1 MNRSSFVV
9 MMHRKVCNDNN
20 ENAYSGVISEVP
32 MTKLRFK
39 ALLQLYSGDNE
50 IKFDFLGVK
59 DTLRIS
65 FYPASNPYSMRLV
78 YIVCCDDDGR
88 FQCPPDQD
96 NSQASAVKRLKVAG
110 LVLQCCMA
118 ELLWSQKMGRKT
130 FW

>member
-1 MNRSSFVV
+1 MV
-9 MMHRKVCNDNN
+9 
-20 ENAYSGVISEVP
+20 
-32 MTKLRFK
+32 KLRFK
-39 ALLQLYSGDNE
+39 VLLQLHSGENE

-65 FYPASNPYSMRLV
+65 FLSEHNPYSLRLV
-78 YIVCCDDDGR
+78 YIVCSDEDGR
-88 FQCPPDQD
+88 FQSPPGQD
-96 NSQASAVKRLKVAG
+96 NSVSSAVKRLKVAG